1 LAYGR
6 KGEHVID
13 SFFKLQETRD
23 RYREGPLGPY
33 IDDFVDGLQRQGYA
47 QGRLVPMISLVAGF
61 SRWLG
66 RRAMAI
72 PNLSDVRIDE
82 YLRYRRARYKIK
94 TGDRAPLRIIL
105 GRLRSAGIVA
115 PEPRPARN
123 RIEALAEAFRE
134 YLARERQAAPLTQ
147 LSYLPSVRLF
157 LTERFGNADPNPARL
172 TPKDVI
178 DFVRRHAHDFGPGR
192 AKHMLTSLRM
202 FFRFLRF
209 RGKTT
214 TDLISCLPD
223 VPNWKQTGLPKV
235 LRPDEVERILECCD
249 RLRPPGRRNYAILVL
264 LARLGLRGGELVRLT
279 LDDLHWETGEITVG
293 GKGKRWD
300 RLPLPDDAGRALVEY
315 LERERPRSASRR
327 VFLRSRA
334 PLVPWTTSG
343 AITRVVANAIA
354 RAGVRPART
363 MGAYLFRH
371 TLATRMLAG
380 GASLA
385 EIGEILR
392 HRSPDTTA
400 IYAKVDLGRLRT
412 LALPWP
418 GGAR

>member
-1 LAYGR
+1 
-6 KGEHVID
+6 VID
-13 SFFKLQETRD
+13 SFFKFQETRD

-47 QGRLVPMISLVAGF
+47 QMRLVPMISLVAGF

-66 RRAMAI
+66 RRAI
-72 PNLSDVRIDE
+72 EIRKLSDVRIDE

-94 TGDRAPLRIIL
+94 AGDRAPLRMIL
-105 GRLRSAGIVA
+105 GRLRSAGVV
-115 PEPRPARN
+115 PPQSRPAPGP
-123 RIEALAEAFRE
+123 IEALVEAFRE
-134 YLARERQAAPLTQ
+134 FLARERQAAHLTQ
-147 LSYLPSVRLF
+147 ISYLPTVRLF
-157 LTERFGNADPNPARL
+157 LTERLGQADPDPARL
-172 TPKDVI
+172 TPKDAI
-178 DFVRRHAHDFGPGR
+178 DFVRRHARDAGPQR
-192 AKHMLTSLRM
+192 AKHLLTSLRM

-209 RGKTT
+209 QGKITV
-214 TDLISCLPD
+214 DLISCLPA

-235 LRPDEVERILECCD
+235 LKPGEVERILKSCD
-249 RLRPPGRRNYAILVL
+249 RSRPPGRRNYAILVL
-264 LARLGLRGGELVRLT
+264 LARLGLRAGELIRLT

-315 LERERPRSASRR
+315 VKRERPPSASRR
-327 VFLRSRA
+327 VFLRFRA
-334 PLVPWTTSG
+334 PLVPFTTSG
-343 AITRVVANAIA
+343 AITGVVRRAIG
-354 RAGVRPART
+354 RAGVRVERT
-363 MGAYLFRH
+363 TGAYLFRH
-371 TLATRMLAG
+371 TLATRMLAR
-380 GASLA
+380 GASLL

-392 HRSPDTTA
+392 HRSVDTTA

>member
-1 LAYGR
+1 M
-6 KGEHVID
+6 ID

-47 QGRLVPMISLVAGF
+47 QRRLVPMISLVAGF

-66 RRAMAI
+66 RRATGI
-72 PNLSDVRIDE
+72 RNLSDVRIDE
-82 YLRYRRARYKIK
+82 YLRYRRARYKSK
-94 TGDRAPLRIIL
+94 TGDHAPLRMIL
-105 GRLRSAGIVA
+105 GRLRSAGIVP
-115 PEPRPARN
+115 PEPLPAESAAQVLLN
-123 RIEALAEAFRE
+123 SFRDH
-134 YLARERQAAPLTQ
+134 LVQERQLVRNTWNDYLRFVRRF
-147 LSYLPSVRLF
+147 LS
-157 LTERFGNADPNPARL
+157 ERFGNAIPEPRRL

-178 DFVRRHAHDFGPGR
+178 GFVRRHARDHGPQR
-192 AKHMLTSLRM
+192 AKAMLIALRM
-202 FFRFLRF
+202 FFRFLRL
-209 RGKTT
+209 RGKITV
-214 TDLISCLPD
+214 DLISCIPSI
-223 VPNWKQTGLPKV
+223 PNWRHTGLPKV
-235 LRPDEVERILECCD
+235 LSPEEVERILGSCD
-249 RLRPPGRRNYAILVL
+249 RSRPPGRRNYAMLVL

-293 GKGKRWD
+293 GKGRRWD
-300 RLPLPDDAGRALVEY
+300 RLPLPADAGQALVEY
-315 LERERPRSASRR
+315 IKGERPKTVSRR
-327 VFLRSRA
+327 VFLRWRA
-334 PLVPWTTSG
+334 PLVPFTTSG

-371 TLATRMLAG
+371 TLATGMLAR
-380 GASLA
+380 GASLT